1 MTLTLSNS
9 GRNTMNNSTRMLA
22 LAAAGVLTLSACG
35 GGEGFEDTGGDAA
48 EGSQPPASAEGPAA
62 LRMLIGSSGDAE
74 TNAVTEAAQAWADE
88 TGNTVEVT
96 VASDLNQELAQG
108 FAGGSPADVFY
119 LDAQSLAD
127 NAKAGNLYAY
137 EAENNE
143 DFYEP
148 LRNSFTYD
156 GQQWCAPKDFS
167 TLGLVINQQMW
178 EEAGLTED
186 DIPTTYDE
194 LGEVAGTLTTDE
206 HVGLVLGPGI
216 DRAGAFVVGN
226 GGWWLNE
233 DNTEPTAN
241 TPEVLGGLQYV
252 QDLMKEG
259 SATLSSQ
266 VDAGW
271 GGEAFGT
278 GKGAMTVEGNWIKG
292 AMANDYPDVEYTVA
306 ELPEGPAGPGTL
318 LFTVCWGIAA
328 DSPNQAQ
335 AVDLVNHLTAPE
347 QQMAFAEAFGVM
359 PSRQSVAA
367 DYESAFPEDAAFIAG
382 GEYGHGPVNAPAIK
396 PVVDDLN
403 STLES
408 FEDADLEA
416 AVEDFDTNAA
426 SVLAQ

>member
-1 MTLTLSNS
+1 MKNSN
-9 GRNTMNNSTRMLA
+9 RILA
-22 LAAAGVLTLSACG
+22 LAAAGALVLSACG
-35 GGEGFEDTGGDAA
+35 GGEGFEDDGAAGDGA

-74 TNAVTEAAQAWADE
+74 TEAVTAAAEAWAE
-88 TGNTVEVT
+88 ESGNTVEVT

-143 DFYEP
+143 DFYES
-148 LRNSFTYD
+148 LRSSFTYD

-167 TLGLVINQQMW
+167 TLALIINRAMW
-178 EEAGLTED
+178 EDAGLTED

-194 LGEVAGTLTTDE
+194 LAEVSATLTDGDRP
-206 HVGLVLGPGI
+206 GLVLGPGI

-233 DNTEPTAN
+233 DGTEPTAN
-241 TPEVLGGLQYV
+241 TPEVLAGLQYV
-252 QDLMKEG
+252 QDLINEG
-259 SATLSSQ
+259 SAKLSSQ

-278 GKGAMTVEGNWIKG
+278 EKGAMTVEGNWIKG
-292 AMANDYPDVEYTVA
+292 AMANDYPDLDYIVA
-306 ELPEGPAGPGTL
+306 EMPEGPAGPGTL

-328 DSPNQAQ
+328 DSPNQAA
-335 AVDLVNHLTAPE
+335 AVELVNYLTTPE

-359 PSRQSVAA
+359 PSRQSAA
-367 DYESAFPEDAAFIAG
+367 EDYKSAFPEDEAFIAG
-382 GEYGHGPVNAPAIK
+382 GEYGHGPINAPGIK

-403 STLES
+403 SKLEN
-408 FEDADLEA
+408 FANADLEA
-416 AVEDFDTNAA
+416 ALEAFDTNAQG
-426 SVLAQ
+426 VLGQ

>member
-1 MTLTLSNS
+1 
-9 GRNTMNNSTRMLA
+9 MLA
-22 LAAAGVLTLSACG
+22 IAAAGTLALTACG
-35 GGEGFEDTGGDAA
+35 GSGFEEETGGDGGGA
-48 EGSQPPASAEGPAA
+48 SQPPASAEGPAA

-74 TNAVTEAAQAWADE
+74 TNAVKEAAQAWADE

-108 FAGGSPADVFY
+108 FAGGSPADIFY

-137 EAENNE
+137 EAENND
-143 DFYEP
+143 DFYES

-156 GQQWCAPKDFS
+156 GKQWCAPKDFS
-167 TLGLVINQQMW
+167 TLALIINTAMW
-178 EEAGLTED
+178 EEAGLTD
-186 DIPTTYDE
+186 DDVPTTYDE
-194 LGEVAGTLTTDE
+194 LAEVAATLTDGDRP
-206 HVGLVLGPGI
+206 GLVLGPGI

-233 DNTEPTAN
+233 DGTEPTAD
-241 TPEVLGGLQYV
+241 TPEVLAGLQYV

-259 SATLSSQ
+259 SAKLSSQ
-266 VDAGW
+266 VDTGW

-278 GKGAMTVEGNWIKG
+278 EKGAMTVEGNWIKG
-292 AMANDYPDVEYTVA
+292 AVANDYPDLEYKAVEM
-306 ELPEGPAGPGTL
+306 PEGPAGPGTL

-335 AVDLVNHLTAPE
+335 AVELVNHLTTPE

-359 PSRQSVAA
+359 PSRQSAA
-367 DYESAFPEDAAFIAG
+367 EDYKNAFPEDAAFIAG

-403 STLES
+403 SKLENFAEADLKAALES
-408 FEDADLEA
+408 
-416 AVEDFDTNAA
+416 FDTNAM
-426 SVLAQ
+426 SVLGQ

>member
-1 MTLTLSNS
+1 MK
-9 GRNTMNNSTRMLA
+9 NSTRMLA
-22 LAAAGVLTLSACG
+22 IAAAGTLALTACG
-35 GGEGFEDTGGDAA
+35 GSGFEEETGGDGGGA
-48 EGSQPPASAEGPAA
+48 SQPPASAEGPAA

-74 TNAVTEAAQAWADE
+74 TNAVKEAAQAWADE

-108 FAGGSPADVFY
+108 FAGGSPADIFY

-137 EAENNE
+137 EAENND
-143 DFYEP
+143 DFYES

-156 GQQWCAPKDFS
+156 GKQWCAPKDFS
-167 TLGLVINQQMW
+167 TLALIINTAMW
-178 EEAGLTED
+178 EEAGLTD
-186 DIPTTYDE
+186 DDVPTTYDE
-194 LGEVAGTLTTDE
+194 LAEVAATLTDGDRP
-206 HVGLVLGPGI
+206 GLVLGPGI

-233 DNTEPTAN
+233 DGTEPTAD
-241 TPEVLGGLQYV
+241 TPEVLAGLQYV

-259 SATLSSQ
+259 SAKLSSQ
-266 VDAGW
+266 VDTGW

-278 GKGAMTVEGNWIKG
+278 EKGAMTVEGNWIKG
-292 AMANDYPDVEYTVA
+292 AVANDYPDLEYKAVEM
-306 ELPEGPAGPGTL
+306 PEGPAGPGTL

-335 AVDLVNHLTAPE
+335 AVELVNHLTTPE

-359 PSRQSVAA
+359 PSRQSAA
-367 DYESAFPEDAAFIAG
+367 EDYKNAFPEDAAFIAG

-403 STLES
+403 SKLENFAEADLKAALES
-408 FEDADLEA
+408 
-416 AVEDFDTNAA
+416 FDTNAM
-426 SVLAQ
+426 SVLGQ